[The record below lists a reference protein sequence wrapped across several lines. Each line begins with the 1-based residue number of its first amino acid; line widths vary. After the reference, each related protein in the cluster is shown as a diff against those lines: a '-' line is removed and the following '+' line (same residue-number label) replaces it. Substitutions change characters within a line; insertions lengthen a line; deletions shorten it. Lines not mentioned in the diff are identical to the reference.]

1 MGRGFI
7 RSSSRWPLAIAI
19 VPVWIYTIIGTAQA
33 QSIPL
38 QQKLRN
44 PINVAP
50 PGTERDQADQ
60 WLQEGRRLEESGR
73 LREAIATWQKALDRY
88 QALGD
93 VPAQGIVYTY
103 LGGAYWATGRLTEAE
118 DVFRRR
124 LAIAR
129 DRGDQHGQIYALNS
143 LGRVLLQ
150 RGGVRSAQALFDEA
164 LNFALSTQ
172 NRQGEAQSRDS
183 LGLLAFSQRDYQKAA
198 DHYQQS
204 LRASRRAGDPV
215 MEAATLNL
223 LGQLYQTQA
232 NGGEASKYYGLAMRL
247 SRLNRDRTNQIT
259 AIDGLV
265 RIFNQR
271 QSYRQAVELL
281 KERLDIAQFREN
293 APLELDTLQKLAET
307 YQLAGDHPAARQTYE
322 AAITLAQALQDTQR
336 VARLRL
342 QLANME
348 QRRR

>member
-1 MGRGFI
+1 MGRVFI
-7 RSSSRWPLAIAI
+7 HNDSRWPLAIAMI
-19 VPVWIYTIIGTAQA
+19 TLWVCTMGAAHA
-33 QSIPL
+33 QSTPL

-44 PINVAP
+44 PTNVAP
-50 PGTERDQADQ
+50 PGSERDQADQ
-60 WLQEGRRLEESGR
+60 WLQEGRRLEESGL

-103 LGGAYWATGRLTEAE
+103 LGEAYWATGQLTKAE
-118 DVFRRR
+118 DAFRRR

-150 RGGVRSAQALFDEA
+150 RGGVQAAKTLFDEA

-183 LGLLAFSQRDYQKAA
+183 LGLLAFFQRDYQKAA

-204 LRASRRAGDPV
+204 LRASRRAGDTV
-215 MEAATLNL
+215 MEATTLNL
-223 LGQLYQTQA
+223 LGQLYQTQVD
-232 NGGEASKYYGLAMRL
+232 GIEASKYYGLAVRL
-247 SRLNRDRTNQIT
+247 SRLNRDRANQLI

-271 QSYRQAVELL
+271 QSYRQSLELL
-281 KERLDIAQFREN
+281 TERLDIAQFREN

-307 YQLAGDHPAARQTYE
+307 YQLAGETSAARQAYE
-322 AAITLAQALQDTQR
+322 AAIALAQALQDTQR
-336 VARLRL
+336 EARLRL
-342 QLANME
+342 QLSNME